1 MNANEKITLH
11 LTAGQ
16 ILTITAGAGTTGF
29 VVRLPR
35 VPGGGEAQSVTAIAG
50 ASLTF
55 GAYADVER
63 FEISCTAGSL
73 TYAMATPDPSLAATD
88 VEADAKIAAAEALT
102 ISKTIYVNKNRTDTY
117 TADGTIFRPYKTVLA
132 ALTVINADT
141 GKDWVVKID
150 RGTYDDN
157 LTITNPRSI
166 RFEGVGVT
174 LSGTIL
180 INSGVGSYDR
190 IEFVGVRGFRA
201 DKGPMMTISGKITAT
216 RTNDSLIYVSFQ
228 GCYVTGAFEATTSG
242 TWVLQYGN
250 CRVSGAITGTL
261 AENTQLDA
269 SILIESYGYNKFSG
283 AITGIVSLYNC
294 NESEFNCV
302 INTTQWFEN
311 RFINCTFTGAGAI
324 TFAPQGGASS
334 SLIYLDATSYKSL
347 VAKTPTLTGA
357 TYSYLEG
364 GAAYPAS
371 ANSNDFL
378 VGDGAGGWAVK
389 TLAETKNILGIV

>member
-1 MNANEKITLH
+1 MNANERQTLT
-11 LTAGQ
+11 LAAGQ
-16 ILTITAGAGTTGF
+16 VLTITAAAGVTGL

-35 VPGGGEAQSVTAIAG
+35 VPGGGEAQSVTVING
-50 ASLTF
+50 ADLTF
-55 GAYADVER
+55 GPYADVER
-63 FEISCTAGSL
+63 FEISCDAGTLTA
-73 TYAMATPDPSLAATD
+73 TAATPDPALSATD
-88 VEADAKIAAAEALT
+88 IEVASAVAAAGALT
-102 ISKTIYVNKNRTDTY
+102 SSQTIYVNKNRTDTY

-141 GKDWVVKID
+141 GKEWIVKID
-150 RGTYDDN
+150 RGTYSDN
-157 LTITNPRSI
+157 LTITGPRSI
-166 RFEGVGVT
+166 RFEGTGVT

-190 IEFVGVRGFRA
+190 IEFVGCQGFRA

-228 GCYVTGAFEATTSG
+228 GCYVTGEFEATTNG

-250 CRVSGAITGTL
+250 SRVSGAITGTL
-261 AENTQLDA
+261 AENTQLDN
-269 SILIESYGYNKFSG
+269 SILIETYGYNKFAG

-294 NESEFNCV
+294 NETEFAGV

-347 VAKTPTLTGA
+347 AAKTPTLTGA

-371 ANSNDFL
+371 ANANDFL
-378 VGDGAGGWAVK
+378 VGDASGGWVVK
-389 TLAETKNILGIV
+389 TLAETKNILGIA